1 MHHLSEAE
9 GLALA
14 SLALA
19 LRPDWARNQPGR
31 LLRAANDAGGLVP
44 AVDFEHCV
52 RALLAY
58 AASGKRAPDLFLED
72 GPYWR
77 DTLPRPPVVDRS
89 AEARERAMRAR
100 PPQAPVPPPP
110 WWAETRANLR
120 NGPYSA
126 RRPRTPH
133 GHAPHPERPPET
145 PPKASQG
152 IQNINP
158 QTTTEGTQ

>member
-1 MHHLSEAE
+1 MHRLSEAE

-31 LLRAANDAGGLVP
+31 MLRAANDSGGLVP

-58 AASGKRAPDLFLED
+58 AASGKRAPDLYLED

-77 DTLPRPPVVDRS
+77 DTLPRPPTVDRA

-120 NGPYSA
+120 NASHA
-126 RRPRTPH
+126 HRRPQTPRGFATGH
-133 GHAPHPERPPET
+133 GNRSET
-145 PPKASQG
+145 PSKASQG
-152 IQNINP
+152 IQNVDH
-158 QTTTEGTQ
+158 QQAMETQR